1 MKDINLKGL
10 KVGVLKGGVSNERE
24 ISLISGREAAS
35 ALRRKGIDAVEI
47 DIVSSGKEEVIDLIS
62 RSDIDLAF
70 VALHGAFG
78 EDGAVQMILEDLG
91 IPYTGSGPGANRL
104 AMDKVS
110 SKKIFIK
117 NKIPTPGFVVLDK
130 YSSIKNK
137 GFPKVVKPHFAGSS
151 LGVSIV
157 DNDRQLQQAIE
168 RAFLVSQRV
177 IIEDYI
183 EGKELTVGILGLRPL
198 SVVEI
203 IPLKPY
209 YDFTAKYTE
218 GMASF
223 VAPASL
229 EKTLYEKIMTL
240 ALSSHIALGC
250 SGFSRV
256 DIRLSLQN
264 TPFILELNSI
274 PGLTSHSL
282 LPLSAKAVGIGFDE
296 LIMRM
301 AQLALTDRAKKKTV
315 TELI

>member
-1 MKDINLKGL
+1 
-10 KVGVLKGGVSNERE
+10 
-24 ISLISGREAAS
+24 
-35 ALRRKGIDAVEI
+35 
-47 DIVSSGKEEVIDLIS
+47 
-62 RSDIDLAF
+62 
-70 VALHGAFG
+70 
-78 EDGAVQMILEDLG
+78 
-91 IPYTGSGPGANRL
+91 
-104 AMDKVS
+104 
-110 SKKIFIK
+110 
-117 NKIPTPGFVVLDK
+117 
-130 YSSIKNK
+130 
-137 GFPKVVKPHFAGSS
+137 
-151 LGVSIV
+151 
-157 DNDRQLQQAIE
+157 
-168 RAFLVSQRV
+168 
-177 IIEDYI
+177 
-183 EGKELTVGILGLRPL
+183 
-198 SVVEI
+198 
-203 IPLKPY
+203 
-209 YDFTAKYTE
+209 
-218 GMASF
+218 MASF